1 MGFMKKKKNRFVKG
15 NKALLL
21 RREDSELGLLRNLH
35 LCAYDPGMSS
45 GLKMWPVFPSGV
57 FLESLTG
64 ALPTRQSGVD
74 SLPLETAPPH
84 SETC

>member
-1 MGFMKKKKNRFVKG
+1 MGFMKKKKKFVKG

-21 RREDSELGLLRNLH
+21 RREDSQLGLLRNLH
-35 LCAYDPGMSS
+35 LCAYDPGMFS

-64 ALPTRQSGVD
+64 ALPTRQSRVQ
-74 SLPLETAPPH
+74 SQPLETPPSR